1 MAAFAMLVVLAH
13 LLFAQLTFML
23 AVVFTVVGKVSRWR
37 LWWLAAPAVA
47 GLAWTL
53 ATGPRAAA
61 AGFAA
66 GPARLLGYLDG
77 PGGQPLS
84 RLLHPLGAFAGA
96 GTWLPRQ
103 FPLALIAASAE
114 AALVGWLAWMHTDEW
129 AVRPPRPGVIA
140 AIRCAVA
147 GRAIRGGAVVTRD
160 GCAMGVAP
168 GSGARVVL
176 SRPEVAGGLLVTGA
190 SAQVV
195 AMTSLQVVHAALRR
209 RKPVIAVDLSAVAAA
224 GDAATAGAVTAARDV
239 AVAGAAGTA
248 GPPAV
253 AGALAAACAAT
264 GTPLRVF
271 GVAEGCYE
279 PFRRVGPARRLAL
292 TLALLGADA
301 PAGGRSSRYRSDG
314 SAQDSDGRSDSG
326 PRTDGRAA
334 RGLRAYLRAAFEL
347 MDAVPADP
355 RTPILD
361 DLVHLLNPTA
371 LWVRFGLVPATHPR
385 LDQLAELVHGSVR
398 TAQADPEPTLAAARR
413 LAAIRRSPAGRW
425 VCPAA
430 GGPGRAGG
438 IDLGRVVRE
447 RSAALFDLD
456 SPDMARLVSADIV
469 TIGEDLRRIGVDGDG
484 LVWLHGHGD
493 WPSGSL
499 ARLVTSGVTAG
510 LPVLV
515 TTTSPAT
522 AADLAGLLNAVLIHR
537 LTDPDAAVSLAART
551 GTRLMPAPS
560 PAARQPAFAGPA
572 PTVPPAERPARPS
585 VAPAGGGEFIPRP
598 AVPPR
603 ALLTLGAAQFVLAV
617 RSPACRLVELGQAVP
632 ARLPRGAG
640 P

>member
-1 MAAFAMLVVLAH
+1 
-13 LLFAQLTFML
+13 
-23 AVVFTVVGKVSRWR
+23 
-37 LWWLAAPAVA
+37 
-47 GLAWTL
+47 
-53 ATGPRAAA
+53 
-61 AGFAA
+61 
-66 GPARLLGYLDG
+66 
-77 PGGQPLS
+77 
-84 RLLHPLGAFAGA
+84 
-96 GTWLPRQ
+96 
-103 FPLALIAASAE
+103 
-114 AALVGWLAWMHTDEW
+114 
-129 AVRPPRPGVIA
+129 
-140 AIRCAVA
+140 
-147 GRAIRGGAVVTRD
+147 
-160 GCAMGVAP
+160 
-168 GSGARVVL
+168 
-176 SRPEVAGGLLVTGA
+176 
-190 SAQVV
+190 
-195 AMTSLQVVHAALRR
+195 
-209 RKPVIAVDLSAVAAA
+209 VDLSAVA
-224 GDAATAGAVTAARDV
+224 DAGAITAARDV
-239 AVAGAAGTA
+239 TGAGTA
-248 GPPAV
+248 GTANPPAV

-425 VCPAA
+425 VCPAV

-438 IDLGRVVRE
+438 IDLARVVRE

-572 PTVPPAERPARPS
+572 PTVPAAEQPARAS
-585 VAPAGGGEFIPRP
+585 VALSGGAEFVPRP

-603 ALLTLGAAQFVLAV
+603 ALLTLGPAQFVLAV